1 MFRLI
6 LTTEEENKIKVNF
19 WNEYDKYT
27 RRHRSFKDLVNQI
40 V

>member
-19 WNEYDKYT
+19 WNEYGPCKPDC
-27 RRHRSFKDLVNQI
+27 VNPHI
-40 V
+40 L